1 MSNVSFDDKFDRLM
15 KKSNAIY
22 PRKSDYTTYWSYK
35 AGQAKKFDNYED
47 AKAFSKNIE
56 EIFDHES
63 YRKAMDKYNNIRS
76 KSEDAVIDLMKQELG
91 FKNTKLD
98 NQLFDL
104 IYEIAYNKGHSSG
117 YDRIFEELEELS
129 DFANKIVD
137 IVKSS

>member
-1 MSNVSFDDKFDRLM
+1 MSHVSFDDKFDSLM
-15 KKSNAIY
+15 KKANAIY

-47 AKAFSKNIE
+47 AKSFSKNTE

-76 KSEDAVIDLMKQELG
+76 KSEDAVIDLMKKKLC
-91 FKNTKLD
+91 FTNTKLD

-104 IYEIAYNKGHSSG
+104 IYEVAYDKGHSSG
-117 YDRIFEELEELS
+117 YDRIFEELEELF

-137 IVKSS
+137 IVRSS